1 MELDEVEVF
10 RARVRD
16 AIQNGG
22 GVSIVS
28 QKTGIPI
35 GTLNKYVAQTST
47 ASFTN
52 AAKIAVAVG
61 ISLEEMAFGRSA
73 SSVAA
78 TTNHS
83 QPINPSLMQR
93 LGQFV
98 DMAFREEG
106 GRIRDLELVI
116 ETGKAYNDLCAL
128 VDDLTDADAVE
139 EALPLVKRRL
149 KKRLADTANN
159 PANRKH
165 SA

>member
-1 MELDEVEVF
+1 MSDLGS
-10 RARVRD
+10 R
-16 AIQNGG
+16 I
-22 GVSIVS
+22 
-28 QKTGIPI
+28 
-35 GTLNKYVAQTST
+35 
-47 ASFTN
+47 
-52 AAKIAVAVG
+52 KIAADAVG
-61 ISLEEMAFGRSA
+61 GLDRLLPFLGDVKRRTLTDYVSGKSEPRVSTVIAIAQATGYRLEWLLTGAGEKREPSMTAMESTPSIS
-73 SSVAA
+73 
-78 TTNHS
+78 
-83 QPINPSLMQR
+83 PSLMHK
-93 LGQFV
+93 LGQLV
-98 DMAFREEG
+98 DMTFREEN